1 MEIEKNVKQ
10 KVLIGIPCLLT
21 GGTEYQT
28 INLVRALKEAGHRVI
43 TACYYEYDPKM
54 VSLFES
60 YGSEVILFST
70 EGNSRPTGFKA
81 ILFILKNIRQ
91 VVNSYKPG
99 LIHIQYMA
107 PGAIPIFTARLAG
120 VKKVLATVHQPHTKS
135 HGIFSKIMLR
145 ISALFCTAFIVV
157 SKNAEVSWFGSS
169 SLYDNHKALSQ
180 QPSHF
185 TVYNAIDIIQIQELA
200 LKVDTCKEK
209 EAQQIPSKSFVFG
222 AVSRLRAEKGIDLL
236 LQAFSRLVADNHEV
250 HLHIVGTG
258 PDEKELKTLVAQL
271 NITDKVTFF
280 GEAIWESAMQQMA
293 LMDVVVV
300 PSRFEGFGLSAAEA
314 MAMGKPVVA
323 SNVFGLKEV
332 VSDGQT
338 GLLFENGDSSDL
350 YLKLLRFCIEKT
362 PYSCFSHNALVY
374 VNQFGLPE
382 FNKKV
387 TTLHNIS

>member
-1 MEIEKNVKQ
+1 MPTI
-10 KVLIGIPCLLT
+10 LITIPCLLT

-28 INLVRALKEAGHRVI
+28 INLVRALKEVGYRVI
-43 TACYYEYDPKM
+43 TVCYYEYDPHM
-54 VSLFES
+54 VALFES
-60 YGSEVILFST
+60 YGSEIVLFSP
-70 EGNSRPTGFKA
+70 EGSSRPTGFKE
-81 ILFILKNIRQ
+81 ISFILKNIKQ
-91 VVNSYKPG
+91 VITSYKPE
-99 LIHIQYMA
+99 LIHVQYMA
-107 PGAIPIFTARLAG
+107 PGAIPIFATRLAG
-120 VKKVLATVHQPHTKS
+120 VKKVLATVHQPHTES
-135 HGIFSKIMLR
+135 HGLFSKIMLR

-157 SKNAEVSWFGSS
+157 SKNAETSWFGSS
-169 SLYDNHKALSQ
+169 SLFNNHKTLSQ

-185 TVYNAIDIIQIQELA
+185 TIYNAIDIIRIQELA
-200 LKVDTCKEK
+200 LKADTYKEK

-236 LQAFSRLVADNHEV
+236 IQAFSRLAAENHEV

-271 NITDKVTFF
+271 NIIDKVTFF
-280 GEAIWESAMQQMA
+280 GEASWESAMQQMA

-332 VSDGQT
+332 VSEGKT
-338 GLLFENGDSSDL
+338 GLLFENGDSADL
-350 YLKLLRFCIEKT
+350 YLKLLRFCVEKT

-387 TTLHNIS
+387 TALHNIS

>member
-1 MEIEKNVKQ
+1 MVI
-10 KVLIGIPCLLT
+10 LLSIPCLLT

-28 INLVRALKEAGHRVI
+28 INLVRALKVAGHKVI
-43 TACYYEYDPKM
+43 TACYYEYNPDM
-54 VSLFES
+54 VALFES
-60 YGSEVILFST
+60 YGSEVVLFSP
-70 EGNSRPTGFKA
+70 EMQQERPSGFDQV
-81 ILFILKNIRQ
+81 LFIYKNLKRVIEIH
-91 VVNSYKPG
+91 KPD
-99 LIHIQYMA
+99 LVHVQYMA
-107 PGAIPIFTARLAG
+107 PGALPIFAARLAG
-120 VKKVLATVHQPHTKS
+120 VKKVLATVHQPHTDS
-135 HGIFSKIMLR
+135 HGLFSKIMLR

-157 SKNAEVSWFGSS
+157 SKNAETSWFGSS
-169 SLYDNHKALSQ
+169 SLFDNHKALSQ

-200 LKVDTCKEK
+200 LKVDTYKEK

-222 AVSRLRAEKGIDLL
+222 AVSRLRIEKGIDLL
-236 LQAFSRLVADNHEV
+236 IQAFSRLVAENHEV

-271 NITDKVTFF
+271 NIADKVTFF
-280 GEAIWESAMQQMA
+280 GEASWEVAMRQMV

-332 VSDGQT
+332 VSDGKT
-338 GLLFENGDSSDL
+338 GLLFANGDSNDL
-350 YLKLLRFCIEKT
+350 YLKLLQFCAEKT
-362 PYSCFSHNALVY
+362 PYSCFSDNALVY

-387 TTLHNIS
+387 RTLHSIV